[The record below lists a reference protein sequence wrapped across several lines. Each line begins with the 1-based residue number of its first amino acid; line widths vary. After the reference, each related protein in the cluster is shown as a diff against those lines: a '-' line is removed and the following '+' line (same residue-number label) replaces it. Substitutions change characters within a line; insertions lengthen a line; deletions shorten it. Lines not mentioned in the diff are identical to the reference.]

1 VHLRI
6 AGEPGGQHVP
16 YPLSLHPAGP
26 VQVLPVGFAVVLD
39 VLVGPFLWLEQHA
52 RYYSSPTITVP
63 RLAPAFQR
71 MHPSKSPVP
80 GVEELL

>member
-26 VQVLPVGFAVVLD
+26 VQVLPVGFAVK
-39 VLVGPFLWLEQHA
+39 LVFAG
-52 RYYSSPTITVP
+52 VP
-63 RLAPAFQR
+63 NKGTCRLR
-71 MHPSKSPVP
+71 T
-80 GVEELL
+80 